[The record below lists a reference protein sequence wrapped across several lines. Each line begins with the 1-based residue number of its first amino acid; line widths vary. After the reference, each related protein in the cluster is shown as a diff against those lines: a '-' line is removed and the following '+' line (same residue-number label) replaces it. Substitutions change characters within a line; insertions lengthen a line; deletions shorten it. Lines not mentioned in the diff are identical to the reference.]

1 MADTSGKNYVLGKGR
16 VYFDQFA
23 TGTKNPTG
31 ERYLGN
37 TPEFSQ
43 TQAQESLDHIDADQ
57 GLNVKDESII
67 ISNELTGSFVSDN
80 ISNENIAMWFGGDA
94 SALVVASATAV
105 VDTDFVA
112 KRGRTF
118 QVGTS
123 ASTPMGTRKITNVKV
138 STVTAG
144 ATPSDPPVVTE
155 IATADMPANF
165 EIDLERARIYIEPD
179 APDVA
184 DGDVLRVTYDQEAY
198 SREVIIAK
206 GQQISGALRFLADNP
221 HGKNRDYFY
230 PYVKITSNGDY
241 ALKGDS
247 WLQMSFNFEVLK
259 KDASTERAYI
269 DGMRAA

>member
-1 MADTSGKNYVLGKGR
+1 MADISGKNYVLGKGR
-16 VYFDQFA
+16 VFFDQFK
-23 TGTKNPTG
+23 TGTKTNTG

-80 ISNENIAMWFGGDA
+80 ISNENIAMWFGGDT
-94 SALVVASATAV
+94 SALVVAAAAAV
-105 VDTDFVA
+105 VEADRTITL
-112 KRGRTF
+112 GRTY
-118 QVGTS
+118 QLGTT
-123 ASTPMGTRKITNVKV
+123 AATPMGTKKITNVKIDII
-138 STVTAG
+138 TPG
-144 ATPSDPPVVTE
+144 ALPADPPVVTAL
-155 IATADMPANF
+155 ATLAGNV
-165 EIDLERARIYIEPD
+165 EIDLERARLYIESD
-179 APDVA
+179 APDLE
-184 DGDVLRVTYDQEAY
+184 DGDVIRVTYDQEAY
-198 SREVIIAK
+198 SREIIIAK
-206 GQQISGALRFLADNP
+206 GQQVSGALRFLADNP

-259 KDASTERAYI
+259 KDGSTERAYI
-269 DGMRAA
+269 DGVAAA